1 MSLQMALAPVF
12 ALVLL
17 SFILLFAMGQVRLG
31 ALKAR
36 RVRMADIALGQKAWP
51 ERATQISN
59 AFSNQFEIPVLFYA
73 LVALAM
79 PLRQMDL
86 VMVLLAWVFV
96 VTRYLHAGI
105 YTTSNNLNQRFSVF
119 LAGTLVLLAMWL
131 YFAMK
136 IFLAA
141 ILNPL

>member
-17 SFILLFAMGQVRLG
+17 SFMLLVAMGRVRLG

-36 RVRMADIALGQKAWP
+36 QVRMGDIALGQKAWP

-59 AFSNQFEIPVLFYA
+59 AYSNQFEIPMLFYA
-73 LVALAM
+73 LVALAL

-96 VTRYLHAGI
+96 VTRYLHAAI
-105 YTTSNNLNQRFSVF
+105 YSTTNNLTQRFSTF
-119 LAGTLVLLAMWL
+119 FAGVLVLVAMWL
-131 YFAMK
+131 YFALK
-136 IFLAA
+136 IFLAGFP
-141 ILNPL
+141 IRP

>member
-17 SFILLFAMGQVRLG
+17 TFILMFAMGRVRGAALKGKQVRIG
-31 ALKAR
+31 D
-36 RVRMADIALGQKAWP
+36 VALGQNAWP
-51 ERATQISN
+51 EKATQVAN
-59 AFSNQFEIPVLFYA
+59 AFSNQFEMPVLFYA
-73 LVALAM
+73 LVALAL

-96 VTRYLHAGI
+96 VTRYAHAFI
-105 YTTSNNLNQRFSVF
+105 HSTSNNVNQRFSAF
-119 LAGTLVLLAMWL
+119 SAGVLVLLAMWI

-136 IFLAA
+136 MLLAA
-141 ILNPL
+141 I

>member
-17 SFILLFAMGQVRLG
+17 SFILLFAMGRSRLG
-31 ALKAR
+31 ALKTR
-36 RVRMADIALGQKAWP
+36 QVRMADIALGQKAWP

-59 AFSNQFEIPVLFYA
+59 AFSNQFEIPVLFYV
-73 LVALAM
+73 LVAIAL

-96 VTRYLHAGI
+96 VTRYAHAGI
-105 YTTSNNLNQRFSVF
+105 YATSNNLNHRFMTF
-119 LAGTLVLLAMWL
+119 FAGAMVLLGMWI

-136 IFLAA
+136 IFLAMIA
-141 ILNPL
+141 RV

>member
-12 ALVLL
+12 VLVLL

-36 RVRMADIALGQKAWP
+36 QVRMSDIALGQKAWP
-51 ERATQISN
+51 DRATQLSN
-59 AFSNQFEIPVLFYA
+59 AFSNQFEIPMLFYA
-73 LVALAM
+73 LVAIAL

-96 VTRYLHAGI
+96 VTRYLHAGV
-105 YTTSNNLNQRFSVF
+105 YSTSNNLTQRFSLF
-119 LAGTLVLLAMWL
+119 FAGVLVLLAMWI
-131 YFAMK
+131 YFFFK
-136 IFLAA
+136 IFLR
-141 ILNPL
+141 

>member
-12 ALVLL
+12 MLVLL

-36 RVRMADIALGQKAWP
+36 RVRMSDIALGQKAWP
-51 ERATQISN
+51 DRATQLSN
-59 AFSNQFEIPVLFYA
+59 AFSNQFEIPMLFYA
-73 LVALAM
+73 LVALAL

-105 YTTSNNLNQRFSVF
+105 FATSNNLNQRFSMF
-119 LAGTLVLLAMWL
+119 LAGALVLLAMWI
-131 YFAMK
+131 YFFFK
-136 IFLAA
+136 IFLR
-141 ILNPL
+141 